1 MKEKNFKVLHILI
14 LFIISTIF
22 AVSIYILN
30 DLSSTNF
37 EEIVF
42 ASFSSIGNSD
52 FRTIIPGLKMC
63 VPIILFLTTIFYVL
77 FYDITNNKSKTKNYP
92 IKHLMKH
99 RKLYTLILLI
109 LALFMLCY
117 SVHFF
122 NYIINLNTSSSFIE
136 NHYVDPKETTV
147 SFSEKRNLIFIF
159 VESLENTLFTKDQG
173 GMWEYEVIPE
183 LYELRNDKDSI
194 SFEPTKGLKMLH
206 GSSWTSAS
214 VVANNTGVPFKV
226 LPNKDA
232 YTKKIMCGS
241 YSLGNLLK
249 SNGYYNEVISSANTT
264 FGNLNQFYKKN
275 GNYEIID
282 IDSLKNYGLTLSE
295 KDKGN
300 WGFNDNYL
308 FNVARERLDVLSKMN
323 EPFNL
328 QLLTVDTHFFDG
340 FVSDYSETKFESQY
354 ENSYATESKLIN
366 EFVSWVKEQSFYDN
380 TTIVIMGDHLAMQSN
395 FINDTMFN
403 NRSVYYCLINPYN
416 KNKISSNRVFTAL
429 DTYPTIVSAIGGK
442 IEGEKLGLGV
452 NLFSGEKTL
461 VEEYGLEKLDKELQ
475 KKSEFYNKKILNIK

>member
-14 LFIISTIF
+14 LIIISTIF
-22 AVSIYILN
+22 AVSIYMLN

-42 ASFSSIGNSD
+42 SLFSNVGYSD
-52 FRTIIPGLKMC
+52 FKTIIPGLKMC
-63 VPIILFLTTIFYVL
+63 VPIIIFLTTIFYVL
-77 FYDITNNKSKTKNYP
+77 FYDITKNKSKIKNYP

-99 RKLYTLILLI
+99 KKLYTLILLV
-109 LALFMLCY
+109 LALFMLCH

-122 NYIINLNTSSSFIE
+122 SYIINQNTSSSFIGD
-136 NHYVDPKETTV
+136 NYVDPKETTV

-183 LYELRNDKDSI
+183 LYNLQTDSDAI
-194 SFEPTKGLKMLH
+194 SFEPTKGLKMLQ

-214 VVANNTGVPFKV
+214 VVANNLGVPFKII
-226 LPNKDA
+226 PTKSA
-232 YTKKIMCGS
+232 YTKEIMSGS

-264 FGNLNQFYKKN
+264 FGNLNQFYNKN

-282 IDSLKNYGLTLSE
+282 IDTLKNYGLTMSE

-308 FNVARERLDVLSKMN
+308 FKIAKERLNDISKKN

-366 EFVSWVKEQSFYDN
+366 EFVSWVKEQPFYDN

-403 NRSVYYCLINPYN
+403 NRSVYFCLINPYN
-416 KNKISSNRVFTAL
+416 KTKISSNRIFTAL
-429 DTYPTIVSAIGGK
+429 DTYPTIISAIGGK

-461 VEEYGLEKLDKELQ
+461 AEEYGLEKLDKELQ
-475 KKSEFYNKKILNIK
+475 KKSDFYNRKILNIK

>member
-1 MKEKNFKVLHILI
+1 
-14 LFIISTIF
+14 
-22 AVSIYILN
+22 
-30 DLSSTNF
+30 
-37 EEIVF
+37 
-42 ASFSSIGNSD
+42 
-52 FRTIIPGLKMC
+52 
-63 VPIILFLTTIFYVL
+63 
-77 FYDITNNKSKTKNYP
+77 
-92 IKHLMKH
+92 
-99 RKLYTLILLI
+99 
-109 LALFMLCY
+109 
-117 SVHFF
+117 
-122 NYIINLNTSSSFIE
+122 
-136 NHYVDPKETTV
+136 
-147 SFSEKRNLIFIF
+147 
-159 VESLENTLFTKDQG
+159 
-173 GMWEYEVIPE
+173 
-183 LYELRNDKDSI
+183 
-194 SFEPTKGLKMLH
+194 MLH

-308 FNVARERLDVLSKMN
+308 FKVARERLDVLSKMN

-366 EFVSWVKEQSFYDN
+366 EFVSWVKEQPFYDN
-380 TTIVIMGDHLAMQSN
+380 TTIVIIGDHLAMQSN